1 MTCTEAYKEHIMY
14 SFNGFCKVVI
24 RYAAINAWRDRTR
37 RQKEI
42 SFEYLTEEKFYPLNT
57 SDEALKSPYEH
68 YPVTIC
74 GQTIILTNGELAE
87 ALLSLPEK
95 KREVIYLYF
104 FGIIRSG
111 KSGKYT
117 GMEKVRYGT
126 TYTVPCRCC
135 RRKWRCF
142 CMGNTNLVPYET
154 IVRATS
160 GDPEAVDEVLRHYGK
175 QIRLAALENGHTNTD
190 TEDSIKQRLI
200 TALFQFRFD

>member
-1 MTCTEAYKEHIMY
+1 MY

-24 RYAAINAWRDRTR
+24 RYAAINAWRDRNR

-57 SDEALKSPYEH
+57 SDEALKSPYEQ

-104 FGIIRSG
+104 FGNYTQREIGEIYGNG
-111 KSGKYT
+111 KS
-117 GMEKVRYGT
+117 
-126 TYTVPCRCC
+126 TV
-135 RRKWRCF
+135 WHHLHSALQ
-142 CMGNTNLVPYET
+142 MLQE
-154 IVRATS
+154 
-160 GDPEAVDEVLRHYGK
+160 EMEVLLHGEY
-175 QIRLAALENGHTNTD
+175 
-190 TEDSIKQRLI
+190 
-200 TALFQFRFD
+200 